1 MKNIL
6 LINELKSRLPSN
18 LYTELVMSKGL
29 GELDDAQSSQLVADA
44 SYVKKPTLVWV
55 FALLFG
61 CFGGHRFYAN
71 SPVIGIVFIVLTF
84 LVFAAAVP
92 RPDSG
97 IDNLFTLIWL
107 AAIIDGVLLSKKIA
121 AKNYEKV
128 AHILEKNAR

>member
-18 LYTELVMSKGL
+18 LYTELVMSKRLEEIG
-29 GELDDAQSSQLVADA
+29 DAQSSQLVADA
-44 SYVKKPTLVWV
+44 SYMKKADFSLGFCSVVRV
-55 FALLFG
+55 FWR
-61 CFGGHRFYAN
+61 HRFYVN

-107 AAIIDGVLLSKKIA
+107 AAIIDGILLSKKVA
-121 AKNYEKV
+121 TKNYEKV

>member
-18 LYTELVMSKGL
+18 LYTELVMSKRL
-29 GELDDAQSSQLVADA
+29 EELNDTQSSQLVADA
-44 SYVKKPTLVWV
+44 SYMKKPTLVWV

-61 CFGGHRFYAN
+61 CFGGHRFYVN

-84 LVFAAAVP
+84 AAVP

-97 IDNLFTLIWL
+97 IDNLFTLILL

>member
-1 MKNIL
+1 M
-6 LINELKSRLPSN
+6 
-18 LYTELVMSKGL
+18 
-29 GELDDAQSSQLVADA
+29 
-44 SYVKKPTLVWV
+44 
-55 FALLFG
+55 FG
-61 CFGGHRFYAN
+61 CFGGHRFYVN

-97 IDNLFTLIWL
+97 IDNLFTLILL

>member
-18 LYTELVMSKGL
+18 LYTELVMSKRL
-29 GELDDAQSSQLVADA
+29 EELDDAQSSQLVADA
-44 SYVKKPTLVWV
+44 SYMKKPTLVWG

-61 CFGGHRFYAN
+61 CFGGHRFYVN

-84 LVFAAAVP
+84 AAVP

-107 AAIIDGVLLSKKIA
+107 VAIIDGVLLSKKIA

>member
-1 MKNIL
+1 M
-6 LINELKSRLPSN
+6 
-18 LYTELVMSKGL
+18 
-29 GELDDAQSSQLVADA
+29 
-44 SYVKKPTLVWV
+44 KKPTLVWV

-61 CFGGHRFYAN
+61 CFGGHRFYVN

-84 LVFAAAVP
+84 AAVP

-97 IDNLFTLIWL
+97 IDNLFTLILL